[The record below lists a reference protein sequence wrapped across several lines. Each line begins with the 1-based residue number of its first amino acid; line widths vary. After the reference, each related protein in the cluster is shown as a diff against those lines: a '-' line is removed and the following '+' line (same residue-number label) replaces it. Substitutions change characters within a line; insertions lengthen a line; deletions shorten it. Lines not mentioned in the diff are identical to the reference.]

1 MSKSQKSKVRSQN
14 LPLATFDLAPHRT
27 ATHTTQLPTT
37 NYQLPTTN
45 YQLLNVLPI
54 S

>member
-1 MSKSQKSKVRSQN
+1 MRKSQKSKVRSQN

-27 ATHTTQLPTT
+27 ATHNATT